1 MVDPRATEPTIE
13 AVSVRPPPSVRLARA
28 VLVFIALLAALNTLN
43 RLGTVGRFGT
53 SSGAGL
59 PVFAALAML
68 AFTGAGYCLAT
79 LGLFFLLDERRK
91 RGWWLAFGLLPVA
104 AVNAATA
111 VLLIAEEHVGVAL
124 VLDVYLVNGL
134 LPLVVIG
141 FLLRR
146 SAREFFGV
154 SRARLRPIS

>member
-1 MVDPRATEPTIE
+1 MVEPRADDQSIGGT
-13 AVSVRPPPSVRLARA
+13 SVRPPRSVRLARA
-28 VLVFIALLAALNTLN
+28 LLVFIALLAALNTLN
-43 RLGTVGRFGT
+43 RVGTVGLFGT

-59 PVFAALAML
+59 PVFAGLTIL
-68 AFTGAGYCLAT
+68 AFTGAGYCLAA
-79 LGLFFLLDERRK
+79 LGLFFLLDERWK

-154 SRARLRPIS
+154 SRARMRPIS